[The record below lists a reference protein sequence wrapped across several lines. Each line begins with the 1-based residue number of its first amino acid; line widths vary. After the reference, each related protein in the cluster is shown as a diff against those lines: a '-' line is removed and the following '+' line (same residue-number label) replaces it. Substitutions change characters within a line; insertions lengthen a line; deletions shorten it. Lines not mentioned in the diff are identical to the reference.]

1 MQYRSFIRLNDNIVI
16 HIDKVDRKNNLITY
30 TRGDFKKTPN
40 NTITIDVFLNEIA
53 NGRLTR
59 YISNPSALK
68 ELFEA

>member
-1 MQYRSFIRLNDNIVI
+1 MQYRSFIRLNDNMVI
-16 HIDKVDRKNNLITY
+16 HIDKVDRKKNLITY

-59 YISNPSALK
+59 YISNPAALK
-68 ELFEA
+68 ELFDE